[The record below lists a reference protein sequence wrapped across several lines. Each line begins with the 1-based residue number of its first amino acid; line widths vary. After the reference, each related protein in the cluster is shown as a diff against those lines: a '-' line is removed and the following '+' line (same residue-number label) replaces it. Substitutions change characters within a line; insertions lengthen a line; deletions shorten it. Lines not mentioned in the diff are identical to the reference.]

1 MRCISRS
8 QILDLHNEMVSEF
21 GGKAGVRDDNLL
33 DSALGAPFQTFGG
46 SDLYPDVLEKS
57 ARLAYG
63 IIRNHPFY
71 DGNKRMG
78 LHLMLLFQELNG
90 IRIKYKDKEVVDLI
104 VSVASGQTD
113 EDGLYGWVK
122 KHIQKK

>member
-1 MRCISRS
+1 MRWISKS
-8 QILDLHNEMVSEF
+8 QILALHDDMVGEF
-21 GGKAGVRDDNLL
+21 GGKVGVRDESLL

-46 SDLYPDVLEKS
+46 KDLYPDVEEKS

-63 IIRNHPFY
+63 VIRNHPFY

-90 IRIKYKDKEVVDLI
+90 TRLQYKDKEVVDLI

-113 EDGLYGWVK
+113 EEGLYDWVK
-122 KHIQKK
+122 DHIQRK